1 MQSHLRDGW
10 YGDDAYHAWIQA
22 GKPLGPG
29 LGGSGGAAEGGDDLT
44 EEQRQHAAQVRFG
57 PGKTAADWIP
67 SDTCR
72 PSNVAGLIQ
81 KVAGEANDMIKNMEG
96 LSGTLADLVVKNESG
111 AWIPNPAHVDNPDT
125 LVNSHTRDM
134 SDLIGVPKAICDL
147 TGLSI
152 EVVGSADIVSEG
164 GTEHSD
170 SHRDRDLAPAS
181 MAGDDDLDGLIARR
195 PRRTPARHC
204 PGCAILIPA
213 ESAREYC
220 EMCD

>member
-1 MQSHLRDGW
+1 MLHPLPNTGKDN
-10 YGDDAYHAWIQA
+10 APYHHKRSFLSFSAM
-22 GKPLGPG
+22 
-29 LGGSGGAAEGGDDLT
+29 
-44 EEQRQHAAQVRFG
+44 
-57 PGKTAADWIP
+57 KT
-67 SDTCR
+67 
-72 PSNVAGLIQ
+72 
-81 KVAGEANDMIKNMEG
+81 KK
-96 LSGTLADLVVKNESG
+96 
-111 AWIPNPAHVDNPDT
+111 
-125 LVNSHTRDM
+125 
-134 SDLIGVPKAICDL
+134 DLIEAMVGVGVKKV

-164 GTEHSD
+164 GTEYSD

>member
-1 MQSHLRDGW
+1 MSDCVRCVHNR
-10 YGDDAYHAWIQA
+10 
-22 GKPLGPG
+22 
-29 LGGSGGAAEGGDDLT
+29 EGI
-44 EEQRQHAAQVRFG
+44 V
-57 PGKTAADWIP
+57 
-67 SDTCR
+67 
-72 PSNVAGLIQ
+72 
-81 KVAGEANDMIKNMEG
+81 
-96 LSGTLADLVVKNESG
+96 
-111 AWIPNPAHVDNPDT
+111 
-125 LVNSHTRDM
+125 

-164 GTEHSD
+164 GTEYSD

-181 MAGDDDLDGLIARR
+181 MAGDDDLDGLARR
-195 PRRTPARHC
+195 PRRTQARHC

>member
-1 MQSHLRDGW
+1 MKTKKDLIEAMVGVGVKKVTLPVKEGVRTSPLEIDLSEKINVTAS
-10 YGDDAYHAWIQA
+10 Y
-22 GKPLGPG
+22 KP
-29 LGGSGGAAEGGDDLT
+29 T
-44 EEQRQHAAQVRFG
+44 
-57 PGKTAADWIP
+57 
-67 SDTCR
+67 
-72 PSNVAGLIQ
+72 
-81 KVAGEANDMIKNMEG
+81 GEANDMIKNMEG

-164 GTEHSD
+164 GTEYSD

-181 MAGDDDLDGLIARR
+181 MAGDDDLDGLARR

-213 ESAREYC
+213 ESTREYC

>member
-152 EVVGSADIVSEG
+152 
-164 GTEHSD
+164 
-170 SHRDRDLAPAS
+170 
-181 MAGDDDLDGLIARR
+181 
-195 PRRTPARHC
+195 
-204 PGCAILIPA
+204 
-213 ESAREYC
+213 
-220 EMCD
+220 